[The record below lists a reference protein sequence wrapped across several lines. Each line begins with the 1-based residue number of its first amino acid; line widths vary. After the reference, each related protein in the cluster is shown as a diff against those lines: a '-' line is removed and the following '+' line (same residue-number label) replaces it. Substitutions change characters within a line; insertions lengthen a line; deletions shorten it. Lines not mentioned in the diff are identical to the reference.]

1 MGLSRRPAKM
11 TCRLKRTGN
20 QLLDRVGCISL
31 YLLRNT
37 QIQNTDLSHLQICPA
52 LHCRLLGSSVPRTQ
66 SGRRGGRA
74 GGDLAD
80 DDDDDDG
87 DDGDDD
93 DFDNGDD

>member
-11 TCRLKRTGN
+11 TCRLKRTGD

-37 QIQNTDLSHLQICPA
+37 QIQNTDLSFPQVCPA

-66 SGRRGGRA
+66 SGRRRGRA
-74 GGDLAD
+74 GDDLSD
-80 DDDDDDG
+80 DDDTGDDG
-87 DDGDDD
+87 DDGDDG
-93 DFDNGDD
+93 DND